1 MENFVFYNP
10 TKLIFGKGTIPQIG
24 SEISKYGYQKVLLL
38 YGQGSIKRNG
48 VYEQVISSLKENG
61 LQWVELSGV
70 KPNPLLSKVKEGIE
84 LSSREKVEA
93 ILAVGGGSVIDS
105 AKAIAVGFHYSGD
118 IWDIFLGK
126 HSPEKALPIFTVLTM
141 SATGSEMNCGAVIT
155 KDETLEKYSF
165 VSEHVYP
172 QVSVVDPSVQFTL
185 PPEQTVY
192 GAIDTIA
199 HVLEY
204 YFDGSDSEIQN
215 ELSEGI
221 IRTVIS
227 ITEKLLQ
234 NPKDY
239 EARANMAWS
248 ATIALN
254 GLTGAGRRGGDWACH
269 RIEHALS
276 ALYDIAH
283 GAGLAI
289 VMPAWMKYVYNSK
302 PAQFERFAHKVFGIT
317 EKGEEGIIK
326 GIAIF
331 KEWMKQVGAPVSLKD
346 IGVEESE
353 IPKIVDNVMA
363 LGEPFGNLRALYRKD
378 VEAILKIASS

>member
-1 MENFVFYNP
+1 MENFIFHNP

-24 SEISKYGYQKVLLL
+24 SEIAKQGYRKVLLL

-48 VYEQVISSLKENG
+48 VYERVISSLKEND
-61 LQWVELSGV
+61 LQCVELSGV

-84 LSSREKVEA
+84 LSSKEKVEA

-105 AKAIAVGFHYSGD
+105 AKAIAVGFYYSGD

-141 SATGSEMNCGAVIT
+141 SATGSEMNCGAVVT

-172 QVSVVDPSVQFTL
+172 RVSIVDPSVQFTL
-185 PPEQTVY
+185 PAEQTVY

-221 IRTVIS
+221 IRAVIS
-227 ITEKLLQ
+227 TTERLLQ

-239 EARANMAWS
+239 EARSNMAWS
-248 ATIALN
+248 ATVALN
-254 GLTGAGRRGGDWACH
+254 GLTGAGRRGGDWSCH

-289 VMPAWMKYVYNSK
+289 VMPAWMKYVYTSK
-302 PAQFERFAHKVFGIT
+302 PAQFERFAHKVFGII

-331 KEWMKQVGAPVSLKD
+331 KEWMKQVGAPVSLED
-346 IGVEESE
+346 IGVEEKD

-363 LGEPFGNLRALYRKD
+363 LGEPFGNLRMLYRKD
-378 VEAILKIASS
+378 VEAILKIASL

>member
-1 MENFVFYNP
+1 MENFVFHNP
-10 TKLIFGKGTIPQIG
+10 TKLIFGKDTIPQIG
-24 SEISKYGYQKVLLL
+24 SEIAKQGYRKVLLL

-48 VYEQVISSLKENG
+48 VYEQVISSLKEND

-84 LSSREKVEA
+84 LSSKEKVEA

-105 AKAIAVGFHYSGD
+105 AKAIAVGFYYSGD

-141 SATGSEMNCGAVIT
+141 SATGSEMNCGAVVT

-172 QVSVVDPSVQFTL
+172 RVSIVDPSVQFTL
-185 PPEQTVY
+185 PAEQTVY
-192 GAIDTIA
+192 GAIDTIS

-221 IRTVIS
+221 IRAVIS
-227 ITEKLLQ
+227 TTERLLQ

-239 EARANMAWS
+239 EARSNMAWS
-248 ATIALN
+248 ATVALN
-254 GLTGAGRRGGDWACH
+254 GLTGAGRRGGDWSCH

-276 ALYDIAH
+276 ALYDVAH

-289 VMPAWMKYVYNSK
+289 VMPAWMKYVYTSK
-302 PAQFERFAHKVFGIT
+302 PAQFERFAHKVFGII

-346 IGVEESE
+346 IGVEEKD

-363 LGEPFGNLRALYRKD
+363 LGEPFGNLRMLYRKD
-378 VEAILKIASS
+378 VEAILKIASL